1 MSDNEDDEETFC
13 PLCVEEMDLSDR
25 NFLPCPCGYRVK
37 NIVLHFNTLAIKIT
51 TNILVLGVYVVLA
64 PYPGKFKWSLSSV

>member
-37 NIVLHFNTLAIKIT
+37 NIVLHFNTLAIKNNNQHSCIRC
-51 TNILVLGVYVVLA
+51 VCGVGTIS
-64 PYPGKFKWSLSSV
+64 GKI